1 MTLISRFDHPTRLTK
16 EYNHYSVQGCK
27 QEIDMTIEQL
37 QEENTKLKE
46 AIIAIHSN
54 CEECEYQGY
63 GTFYAVEQDYV
74 NYAYE
79 LAQQTE

>member
-1 MTLISRFDHPTRLTK
+1 
-16 EYNHYSVQGCK
+16 
-27 QEIDMTIEQL
+27 MTIEQL
-37 QEENTKLKE
+37 QEENTKLKK

-74 NYAYE
+74 NDAYE
-79 LAQQTE
+79 LVEPAE

>member
-1 MTLISRFDHPTRLTK
+1 M
-16 EYNHYSVQGCK
+16 QGCK
-27 QEIDMTIEQL
+27 QEVDMTIEQL
-37 QEENTKLKE
+37 QEENTKLKK

-79 LAQQTE
+79 LTQQIE

>member
-1 MTLISRFDHPTRLTK
+1 MD
-16 EYNHYSVQGCK
+16 SVQGCK

-37 QEENTKLKE
+37 QEENKKLRQ

-63 GTFYAVEQDYV
+63 GTFYAVEHDYV

-79 LAQQTE
+79 LTQPTD

>member
-1 MTLISRFDHPTRLTK
+1 
-16 EYNHYSVQGCK
+16 
-27 QEIDMTIEQL
+27 MTIEQL
-37 QEENTKLKE
+37 QEENTKLKK

-63 GTFYAVEQDYV
+63 GKFCFVEQDYV

-79 LAQQTE
+79 LTQQTE